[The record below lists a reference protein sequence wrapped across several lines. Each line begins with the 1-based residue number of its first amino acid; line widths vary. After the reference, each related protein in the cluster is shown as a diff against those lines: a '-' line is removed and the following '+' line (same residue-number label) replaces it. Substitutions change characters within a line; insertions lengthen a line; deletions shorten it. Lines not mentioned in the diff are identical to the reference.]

1 MPIRHSTWPMRAL
14 FTSTL
19 LVVAGFAIG
28 YARQTPPQITRDN
41 VSRLQVAWTYRTGE
55 ADARFATT
63 KAASF
68 EATPV
73 VVDGTMYV
81 GTPLGR
87 VIALDAATGQEHWV
101 FDPQIARNIQY
112 GDFANRGVS
121 TWLDEA
127 APMDTPCRRRIF
139 AATAQSQLV
148 ALDARDGQPCRD
160 FGASGIVDLKAGLRI
175 PPFEPQAYSI
185 TSPPVAVNGVVITGS
200 SISDN
205 SRPDPASG
213 EIRAYDARTGRLR
226 WTWDPIPQDASDP
239 AYPEWRGA
247 LAHKGGG
254 ANAWST
260 LVADA
265 ERDLVFVPT
274 GSAAPDYY
282 GVLRL
287 GDNRYANSIVALR
300 ATTGQRVWAFQ
311 TVHHDLWDY
320 DNASPP
326 ALVTLTRNGTALP
339 AVIQAT
345 KTGMLFVLERETGRP
360 IFPVEERAVP
370 ASDIPEEQASRTQP
384 FTSLTPPL
392 SPHRFTVD
400 QVWGITAADRDA
412 CRAVIAPLRNEG
424 IFTPPST
431 RGTLVMPARIGGVN
445 WGPVAVDPVR
455 QVAVIAV
462 NRIAEMVQLIPREGF
477 DLQRARTE
485 ERTRLGDD
493 FEYNMMRG
501 TPYVMRRR
509 LLLAPSR
516 VPCTPPPFGAL
527 VAIDLRT
534 GQRQW
539 EVPLGS
545 MASIVAPDVA
555 PQTKPD
561 WGSVNLGGAAATASG
576 VVFIGAALDR
586 RLHAY
591 DVETGRTLWQ
601 GELPASVKATPM
613 TYRLASGAEF
623 VAVAAGGGGAWGTG
637 DYVVAFVVKVTQV
650 AEVEEP
656 NSASARS
663 SSLGRS
669 FDRRGSPSPSTRT
682 TDRSPSFP

>member
-1 MPIRHSTWPMRAL
+1 MLFVSQRDDGVHCSYDHKGWPWGLAVALPEEQKAMPIRHSTWSMRAL

-19 LVVAGFAIG
+19 LAVAGFAIG
-28 YARQTPPQITRDN
+28 YAQQTPPEITRDN

-55 ADARFATT
+55 TDVRFATI
-63 KAASF
+63 KVPSF
-68 EATPV
+68 EATPI

-87 VIALDAATGQEHWV
+87 VIALDAATGQERWV
-101 FDPQIARNIQY
+101 FDPQIARNIPY
-112 GDFANRGVS
+112 SDFANRGVS

-139 AATAQSQLV
+139 AATAQSQLI
-148 ALDARDGQPCRD
+148 ALDARNGQPCSD
-160 FGASGIVDLKAGLRI
+160 FGVNGIVDLKTGLRI

-185 TSPPVAVNGVVITGS
+185 TSPPIAVNGVVITGS
-200 SISDN
+200 SIGDN

-213 EIRAYDARTGRLR
+213 EVRAYDARTGRLR
-226 WTWDPIPQDASDP
+226 WTWDPIPQDPSDP

-260 LVADA
+260 LVTDA

-326 ALVTLTRNGTALP
+326 ALVTLTRNGTAVP
-339 AVIQAT
+339 AVMQAT

-360 IFPVEERAVP
+360 VFPVEERTVP

-392 SPHRFTVD
+392 SPHRFAVD

-431 RGTLVMPARIGGVN
+431 RGTLLMPARIGGVN
-445 WGPVAVDPVR
+445 WGRVAVDPVR

-477 DLQRARTE
+477 DLQRARSE
-485 ERTRLGDD
+485 EQTRLGDD

-516 VPCTPPPFGAL
+516 LPCTPPPFGAL
-527 VAIDLRT
+527 VAIDLDDRSEDSGRCHWARWRRCSLLTSHRRRNLT
-534 GQRQW
+534 GAQSISAAPPRPPA
-539 EVPLGS
+539 VSCSSVRRSIAGS
-545 MASIVAPDVA
+545 MPTTSKPGVSCGRENCRRAP
-555 PQTKPD
+555 K
-561 WGSVNLGGAAATASG
+561 L
-576 VVFIGAALDR
+576 
-586 RLHAY
+586 RL
-591 DVETGRTLWQ
+591 
-601 GELPASVKATPM
+601 
-613 TYRLASGAEF
+613 
-623 VAVAAGGGGAWGTG
+623 
-637 DYVVAFVVKVTQV
+637 
-650 AEVEEP
+650 
-656 NSASARS
+656 
-663 SSLGRS
+663 
-669 FDRRGSPSPSTRT
+669 
-682 TDRSPSFP
+682 

>member
-1 MPIRHSTWPMRAL
+1 MRHVNVAMRTL
-14 FTSTL
+14 FGATL
-19 LVVAGFAIG
+19 SVVAGLTIG
-28 YARQTPPQITRDN
+28 HAQRAPSEITRDN

-55 ADARFATT
+55 TDSRFATV
-63 KAASF
+63 KASSF
-68 EATPV
+68 EATPI

-87 VIALDAATGQEHWV
+87 VLALDAATGEERWV
-101 FDPQIARNIQY
+101 FDPQIARNIPY
-112 GDFANRGVS
+112 SDFASRGVA
-121 TWLDEA
+121 TWLDESA
-127 APMDTPCRRRIF
+127 RAGAPCRRRIF
-139 AATAQSQLV
+139 AATAQSQLI
-148 ALDARDGQPCRD
+148 ALDARDGEPCRD
-160 FGASGIVDLKAGLRI
+160 FGANGTIDLKAGLRI
-175 PPFEPQAYSI
+175 PPFEPQAYSV

-200 SISDN
+200 SIGDN

-213 EIRAYDARTGRLR
+213 EVRAYDARTGRLR
-226 WTWDPIPQDASDP
+226 WTWDPIPQDPSDP

-260 LVADA
+260 IVADA

-287 GDNRYANSIVALR
+287 GDNRYANSVVALR
-300 ATTGQRVWAFQ
+300 ASTGQRVWSFQ

-326 ALVTLTRNGTALP
+326 ALVTLTRNGTAVP
-339 AVIQAT
+339 AVLQAT

-360 IFPVEERAVP
+360 VFPVEERAVP
-370 ASDIPEEQASRTQP
+370 ASDIPQEQASRTQP
-384 FTSLTPPL
+384 FTSITPPL

-424 IFTPPST
+424 TFTPPST

-445 WGPVAVDPVR
+445 WGHVAVDPDR

-477 DLQRARTE
+477 DLERARSE
-485 ERTRLGDD
+485 EQIRLGDD

-501 TPYVMRRR
+501 TPYVVRRR

-516 VPCTPPPFGAL
+516 LPCTPPPFGAL
-527 VAIDLRT
+527 VAIDLRS
-534 GQRQW
+534 GQRKW
-539 EVPLGS
+539 DVPLGS
-545 MASIVAPDVA
+545 MTSIVAQA
-555 PQTKPD
+555 AAAETKPD
-561 WGSVNLGGAAATASG
+561 WGSINLGGATTTASG

-591 DVETGRTLWQ
+591 DIETGRELWQ
-601 GELPASVKATPM
+601 AELPASAKATPM
-613 TYRLASGAEF
+613 TYRLASGAEY
-623 VAVAAGGGGAWGTG
+623 VAVAAGGGGAWGAG
-637 DYVVAFVVKVTQV
+637 DYVMAFRV
-650 AEVEEP
+650 P
-656 NSASARS
+656 
-663 SSLGRS
+663 
-669 FDRRGSPSPSTRT
+669 
-682 TDRSPSFP
+682 